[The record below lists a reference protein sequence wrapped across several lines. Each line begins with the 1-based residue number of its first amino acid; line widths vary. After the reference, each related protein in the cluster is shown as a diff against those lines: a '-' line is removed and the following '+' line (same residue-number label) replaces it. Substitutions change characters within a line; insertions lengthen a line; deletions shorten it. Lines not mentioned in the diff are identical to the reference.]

1 MTTMLQ
7 RAARLAAAAI
17 VFPLCLT
24 AAAQAPR
31 PALAGDY
38 ALTSS
43 TTAPVGTWVFTKG
56 RMSIKKLDE
65 RHLLILIA
73 CQWKREPK
81 AICSEHYIA
90 QWQDS
95 GLYIQDMNTD
105 PMRLYFDPA
114 TRTLTVVTRGF
125 DAKESVRRDVYTP
138 DNSELTDPAL
148 VRRMKREQGAA
159 DSKENA
165 RVFGHYAK
173 WAYTNNRIEFQKQ

>member
-1 MTTMLQ
+1 MNMILH

-17 VFPLCLT
+17 LFPMCL
-24 AAAQAPR
+24 AAVAQAPR
-31 PALAGDY
+31 PELEGNYSLSA
-38 ALTSS
+38 S
-43 TTAPVGTWVFTKG
+43 TTAPVSTWAFSKARV
-56 RMSIKKLDE
+56 SIKKLDE

-90 QWQDS
+90 QWQDN
-95 GLYIQDMNTD
+95 GLYIQDMNTE

-125 DAKESVRRDVYTP
+125 DANASVRRDVYTP
-138 DNSELTDPAL
+138 DDKELTDPAL
-148 VRRMKREQGAA
+148 IRRMKREQSNA

-165 RVFGHYAK
+165 RVFGHHSK